1 LSRNSIAWT
10 NPENVAVS
18 GSQQDITNVLRNE
31 RPTGNSLLNSRY
43 VVDPINKK
51 TKYNRG
57 EQSRYYVENSH
68 EDIVSQELSM
78 PCKDK

>member
-1 LSRNSIAWT
+1 MDEPRKRGGKWK
-10 NPENVAVS
+10 P
-18 GSQQDITNVLRNE
+18 QDITKVLRNE

-57 EQSRYYVENSH
+57 EHSRYYVENSH
-68 EDIVSQELSM
+68 EGIVSQELFDAM
-78 PCKDK
+78 

>member
-1 LSRNSIAWT
+1 MVEKLNRMDQPRKRGGKWK
-10 NPENVAVS
+10 P
-18 GSQQDITNVLRNE
+18 QDITNVLRNE

-57 EQSRYYVENSH
+57 EQSRYYVENSR
-68 EDIVSQELSM
+68 EGIVSQELFDAM
-78 PCKDK
+78 

>member
-1 LSRNSIAWT
+1 
-10 NPENVAVS
+10 
-18 GSQQDITNVLRNE
+18 VLRNE
-31 RPTGNSLLNSRY
+31 RPTGNSLINSRY

-68 EDIVSQELSM
+68 EGIVSQELFDAM
-78 PCKDK
+78 

>member
-1 LSRNSIAWT
+1 MDQPRKRGGKWK
-10 NPENVAVS
+10 P
-18 GSQQDITNVLRNE
+18 QDITNVLRNE
-31 RPTGNSLLNSRY
+31 RPTGNSLINSRY

-68 EDIVSQELSM
+68 EGIVSQELFDAM
-78 PCKDK
+78 